1 MKEATKQREKKCPV
15 CAKEY
20 PEEDNY
26 CRDDG
31 SVLKPVPTTKNL
43 SEQRV
48 SADELNAEFNSVLQ
62 R

>member
-1 MKEATKQREKKCPV
+1 MQRAARRSLDMTEAIKQREKKCPV

-31 SVLKPVPTTKNL
+31 SALEPAHYKKPV
-43 SEQRV
+43 
-48 SADELNAEFNSVLQ
+48 
-62 R
+62 

>member
-1 MKEATKQREKKCPV
+1 MTEATKQREKKCPV

-31 SVLKPVPTTKNL
+31 SALEPAPTTKNL
-43 SEQRV
+43 SDTAGF
-48 SADELNAEFNSVLQ
+48 SG
-62 R
+62 

>member
-15 CAKEY
+15 CAKKY

-31 SVLKPVPTTKNL
+31 SVLEQERALNGKHL
-43 SEQRV
+43 ST
-48 SADELNAEFNSVLQ
+48 STGTPMTPDDAERRIQ
-62 R
+62 